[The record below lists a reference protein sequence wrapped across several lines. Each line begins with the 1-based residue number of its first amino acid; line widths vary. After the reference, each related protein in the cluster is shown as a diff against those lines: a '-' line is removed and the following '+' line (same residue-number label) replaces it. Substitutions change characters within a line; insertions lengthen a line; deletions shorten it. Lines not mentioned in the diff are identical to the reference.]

1 MRGGDPVS
9 LQRMIEMPDE
19 RAKNRAATARRLLRY
34 VAPYRRE
41 VMLVLLLVIVASA
54 TQALG
59 PAIIG
64 FAVDRFIRPG
74 GSVSGLLLSMAVLAA
89 VYLVGLVAARLQIV
103 YIGVVGQNVLLRLR
117 QQIFEK
123 VQRLPLRYF
132 DKNPVGDVMSRL
144 VNDTDTINQFL
155 GQGVVQILGSLFGL
169 VGILIGMFAQSVPLA
184 LASATVIPLVLLVTN
199 VFSRAARRRYRKTR
213 QTIGDVSANLQ
224 EEIAGVRVA
233 QAYNRTA
240 VNFQRFAERNAA
252 NREANM
258 SANAV
263 TSAFTPVIEVIS
275 VLAIALVAGFG
286 GYLAVQGQASVGV
299 VVAFIAYMQN
309 LFRPLQAI
317 STIYTQAQASLA
329 GAERIFEL
337 LDTPDERDAPDA
349 RPMPPIR
356 GEVVFDRVSFAY
368 EPSKPVLR
376 EVSFAA
382 QPGQMIAIV
391 GPTGAGKTTLISLLQ
406 RFYDPTEGAIYVD
419 GIDIRS
425 VTRASLRG
433 QMGAVLQDGFL
444 FAGTVADNIRYG
456 NPNATDEEVER
467 AARLAGAHEFIV
479 RMKDG
484 YQTRL
489 GERGGGL
496 SQGQRQLISI
506 ARAILAD
513 PRILILD
520 EATASVDTYTESLIQ
535 RALEQLMRG
544 RTTFVIAHRLST
556 VRRADAILVLRDGRI
571 VEQGTHAELLARGGL
586 YAELYRRQFRDPPPV
601 LRRAD
606 ALAVPLRTNGAALEA
621 LSRN

>member
-74 GSVSGLLLSMAVLAA
+74 GSVSGLLLSMAALAA

>member
-9 LQRMIEMPDE
+9 LQRLIEMPEE
-19 RAKNRAATARRLLRY
+19 RAKDRAATARRLLRY
-34 VAPYRRE
+34 VAPYKRE
-41 VMLVLLLVIVASA
+41 VMLVLLLVIAASA

-64 FAVDRFIRPG
+64 YAVDHFVFPG
-74 GSVSGLLLSMAVLAA
+74 GNVAGLLASMGMLAA
-89 VYLVGLVAARLQIV
+89 VYLLGLLAARWQIV

-123 VQRLPLRYF
+123 VQTLPLRYF

-169 VGILIGMFAQSVPLA
+169 IGILIGMFAQSVPLA
-184 LASATVIPLVLLVTN
+184 LASATVIPIVLLVTN
-199 VFSRAARRRYRKTR
+199 LFSRVARRRYRKTR

-240 VNFQRFAERNAA
+240 ANFQRFAERNAA
-252 NREANM
+252 NREANI

-286 GYLAVQGQASVGV
+286 GYLVVQGQTSVGV

-337 LDTPDERDAPDA
+337 LDTPGEQDAPDA

-368 EPSKPVLR
+368 NPSKPVLH
-376 EVSFAA
+376 EVSFTA

-406 RFYDPTEGAIYVD
+406 RFYDPTEGAIYID
-419 GIDIRS
+419 GVDIRT
-425 VTRASLRG
+425 VTRASLRA

-456 NPNATDEEVER
+456 KPDATDEEVER
-467 AARLAGAHEFIV
+467 AARLANAHEFIT

-484 YQTRL
+484 YNTRL

-556 VRRADAILVLRDGRI
+556 VRRADLILVLEGGRI
-571 VEQGTHAELLARGGL
+571 VERGTHAELLARGGL
-586 YAELYRRQFRDPPPV
+586 YAELYRRQFRDPLPA
-601 LRRAD
+601 LRREGER
-606 ALAVPLRTNGAALEA
+606 VPAFVDNGAARVM
-621 LSRN
+621 SHN

>member
-9 LQRMIEMPDE
+9 LQRLIEMPEE
-19 RAKNRAATARRLLRY
+19 RAKDRAATARRLLRY
-34 VAPYRRE
+34 VAPYKRE
-41 VMLVLLLVIVASA
+41 VMLVLLLVIAASA

-64 FAVDRFIRPG
+64 YAVDHFVFPG
-74 GSVSGLLLSMAVLAA
+74 GNVAGLLASMGVLAA
-89 VYLVGLVAARLQIV
+89 VYLLGLLAARWQIV

-123 VQRLPLRYF
+123 VQTLPLRYF

-169 VGILIGMFAQSVPLA
+169 IGILIGMFAQSVPLA
-184 LASATVIPLVLLVTN
+184 LASATVIPIVLLITN
-199 VFSRAARRRYRKTR
+199 LFSRVARRRYRKTR

-240 VNFQRFAERNAA
+240 ANFQRFAERNAA
-252 NREANM
+252 NREANI

-286 GYLAVQGQASVGV
+286 GYLVVQGQTSVGV

-337 LDTPDERDAPDA
+337 LDTPGEQDAPDA

-368 EPSKPVLR
+368 NPSKPVLH
-376 EVSFAA
+376 EVSFTA

-406 RFYDPTEGAIYVD
+406 RFYDPTEGAIYID
-419 GIDIRS
+419 GVDIRT
-425 VTRASLRG
+425 VTRASLRA

-456 NPNATDEEVER
+456 KPDATDEEVER
-467 AARLAGAHEFIV
+467 AARLANAHEFIT

-484 YQTRL
+484 YNTRL

-556 VRRADAILVLRDGRI
+556 VRRADLILVLEGGRI
-571 VEQGTHAELLARGGL
+571 VERGTHAELLARGGL
-586 YAELYRRQFRDPPPV
+586 YAELYRRQFRDPLPA
-601 LRRAD
+601 LRREGER
-606 ALAVPLRTNGAALEA
+606 VPAFVDNGAARVM
-621 LSRN
+621 SRN